1 MKIEKLKPL
10 RDDFYSLLT
19 DDEALL
25 YALILVKQ
33 RAFGFSKI
41 VGICT
46 NVKMQSNLSIAYHLY
61 NYVLGSF
68 PIPSPNKK
76 LSNVEAYYQRP
87 LWKGAYGK
95 ARKAYLDILI
105 VRVAEQVN
113 KANKENAQ

>member
-1 MKIEKLKPL
+1 MKIEKLT
-10 RDDFYSLLT
+10 DDKWGLLT
-19 DDEALL
+19 NDEALL

-33 RAFGFSKI
+33 KAFGFSKI

-61 NYVLGSF
+61 NYLSGSF
-68 PIPSPNKK
+68 PVPSPNKK
-76 LSNVEAYYQRP
+76 LSNLEAYYQHP

-95 ARKAYLDILI
+95 ARKAYLDSLI